1 MTSFES
7 LDLAMPEV
15 ILVVY
20 SWVKKFS
27 SWLLSDWVEFLTVV
41 TEHPEAVV
49 FHIFKMS
56 LPGQNG
62 PQKRVKVENSWSS
75 GSSRLCQGTVV
86 SITEESS
93 FHIWKKY
100 KVKSRRN
107 SFFILVFCFERMKN
121 RWMPLQLLIYFSS
134 FIQQTFIEHLSCAET
149 YVRPWRQH
157 WVITE
162 QILFKSSLCVK
173 HCSRNFMLISLICLL
188 YLPRQITITISHC
201 IDEKTDAQWD

>member
-56 LPGQNG
+56 LPGKNG
-62 PQKRVKVENSWSS
+62 PQNRVKVENSWSS

-93 FHIWKKY
+93 FHIWKNY

-134 FIQQTFIEHLSCAET
+134 FIQQTFTEHLPCAKT

-162 QILFKSSLCVK
+162 QILLRAHYVSNTVLGTLC
-173 HCSRNFMLISLICLL
+173 SLILFAF
-188 YLPRQITITISHC
+188 YIYPGR
-201 IDEKTDAQWD
+201 